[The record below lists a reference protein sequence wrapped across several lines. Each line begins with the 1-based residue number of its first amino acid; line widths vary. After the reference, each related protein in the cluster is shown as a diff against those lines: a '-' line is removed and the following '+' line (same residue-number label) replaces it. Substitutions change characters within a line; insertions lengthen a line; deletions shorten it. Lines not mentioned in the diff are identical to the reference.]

1 MSERRIKITAADVVL
16 EAELNRS
23 RTADLVWD
31 ILPISATA
39 STWGDEIYFST
50 PIRTGEEDAVATV
63 EMGAVAYWP
72 PGRAI
77 CLFFG
82 PTPLSVGDEIR
93 PASPVNVIGSMEGD
107 VGRLA
112 SAPSG
117 ASVTIER
124 A

>member
-93 PASPVNVIGSMEGD
+93 PASP
-107 VGRLA
+107 
-112 SAPSG
+112 
-117 ASVTIER
+117 
-124 A
+124 